1 MLHSRRENLF
11 VWKFERQWAFL
22 LPRLYQL
29 RFQMPPSKSVNR
41 IALPPSVR
49 TLMRRVKL
57 RLRRD
62 AMLSGLLFL
71 ICCAAMVF
79 WATTTLDFG
88 WFQLQKLELPVGLRA
103 ILLAVLLPSGLLFLA
118 ARVVF
123 PIFRRLRDSD
133 IALLVERRF
142 PQFQDRLITS
152 VESSKAIADDGP
164 LVKPM
169 LERSAREAESMA
181 SNVAADDVFDAS
193 NLKRLGLMSGGLI
206 LSVAVFGIASPQGLT
221 RWWNAF
227 VRCDEIYYQRTTDL
241 VLHAVSQPGDRRIAF
256 KPIDEQPIDEQQQ
269 LTYRHARG
277 ADLELEMTVP
287 DGGPREGQSWVVPD
301 RVRVDLI
308 RIDGSRSRTYV
319 SATSERTFRFVV
331 TRLQEPVE
339 IELLAGDYRTRTP
352 YRIDVVNPPDIDQV
366 QVFCTYPQY
375 TGWNQLRERALTIT
389 GSEIQLPVGT
399 SFELVAGSNKPLQA
413 VRIVSEHFE
422 WSGDRDS
429 SRLMLP
435 DEQTSANAGSAALIS
450 ADGRQIIARMAIV
463 APAST
468 ASDAAE
474 TESEVTSAF
483 EVDKSILQIPS
494 NASLRFFLH
503 DDDDVMSASPETLR
517 VQGIPD
523 GPPVIVAQMKGVSNA
538 VTRLARI
545 PVAGRIRDDY
555 GLKSAGFEFLV
566 DDESTWRPRPFR
578 QVPRVNA
585 TDFDLQRNDDE
596 PFEVFDLQPLEL
608 SDGQTLTL
616 SVVASDDNQLP
627 APAVTRS
634 EPLLFRIVSNEEL
647 LSLLYTREISL
658 RNRFEEVIAQLEEV
672 REDLQFHSDVARRM
686 DAAATAAS
694 AEDRASLNTSATRSG
709 NNLRRQTNELNSIV
723 EGFEEIAEQLENNAI
738 PQQPWKVMRELIV
751 APLQQ
756 VTNEM
761 IPTADRAVSAFRVAA
776 MDSQPSELL
785 VNRSSEKV
793 SDVIASLK
801 VILENV
807 RDMAEFHELLKE
819 GKAIEDKLEE
829 LMQNMKDLQKRELLE
844 KLKGL

>member
-1 MLHSRRENLF
+1 
-11 VWKFERQWAFL
+11 
-22 LPRLYQL
+22 
-29 RFQMPPSKSVNR
+29 
-41 IALPPSVR
+41 
-49 TLMRRVKL
+49 MRRVKL

-62 AMLSGLLFL
+62 AMLSGVLFL
-71 ICCAAMVF
+71 LCCAAIVF
-79 WATTTLDFG
+79 WATTTLDLG

-103 ILLAVLLPSGLLFLA
+103 ILLAVLLPSGLLLLA
-118 ARVVF
+118 VRVVF
-123 PIFRRLRDSD
+123 PVFRRLRDSD

-142 PQFQDRLITS
+142 PQFQDRLITT
-152 VESSKAIADDGP
+152 VESSKGIADDGP

-169 LERSAREAESMA
+169 LERSAREADSIA
-181 SNVAADDVFDAS
+181 GNVTSDDVFDAS
-193 NLKRLGLMSGGLI
+193 NLKRLGLMSGGLM
-206 LSVAVFGIASPQGLT
+206 LSVAVFGIASPQSLT

-256 KPIDEQPIDEQQQ
+256 KPIDGQLIDEQQQ
-269 LTYRHARG
+269 LTYRHSRG

-287 DGGPREGQSWVVPD
+287 DGGPREGQKWRVPD

-308 RIDGSRSRTYV
+308 RVDGSRSRTYV

-352 YRIDVVNPPDIDQV
+352 YRVDVVNPPGIDQV
-366 QVFCTYPQY
+366 QLFCTYPEY
-375 TGWNQLRERALTIT
+375 TGWNQLRERTLIIT
-389 GSEIQLPVGT
+389 GSEIQLPIGT
-399 SFELVAGSNKPLQA
+399 SFEFVAGSSKPLQA
-413 VRIVSEHFE
+413 VRVVSDYFE
-422 WSGDRDS
+422 LSGDRDS
-429 SRLMLP
+429 SRLMLR
-435 DEQTSANAGSAALIS
+435 DEQASANSGSAALLS
-450 ADGRQIIARMAIV
+450 ADGRQIKARMVIV
-463 APAST
+463 APVST
-468 ASDAAE
+468 TPDAPTAVSDAA
-474 TESEVTSAF
+474 SAP
-483 EVDKSILQIPS
+483 EVDDSILQIPS

-503 DDDDVMSASPETLR
+503 DEDDVMSASPETLR

-523 GPPVIVAQMKGVSNA
+523 GPPVIIAQMKGVGNA

-566 DDESTWRPRPFR
+566 DDETRKWRPRPFR
-578 QVPRVNA
+578 QVPGVNS
-585 TDFDLQRNDDE
+585 TDFDLQRSDDE
-596 PFEVFDLQPLEL
+596 PFEIFDLQPLEL
-608 SDGQTLTL
+608 TDGQTLTL
-616 SVVASDDNQLP
+616 SVVASDDNQMP

-634 EPLLFRIVSNEEL
+634 EPLLFRIVSSEEL

-672 REDLQFHSDVARRM
+672 RDDLQFHSDVARRV

-756 VTNEM
+756 VTDDL
-761 IPTADRAVSAFRVAA
+761 IPAADRAVSTFRVAA
-776 MDSQPSELL
+776 MDSQPSESL
-785 VNRSSEKV
+785 VNRSSEMV
-793 SDVIASLK
+793 SDVITSLK
-801 VILENV
+801 LILENV

>member
-1 MLHSRRENLF
+1 
-11 VWKFERQWAFL
+11 
-22 LPRLYQL
+22 
-29 RFQMPPSKSVNR
+29 
-41 IALPPSVR
+41 
-49 TLMRRVKL
+49 
-57 RLRRD
+57 
-62 AMLSGLLFL
+62 MLSGLLFL
-71 ICCAAMVF
+71 FCCAMLVF
-79 WATTTLDFG
+79 WATTTLDIG

-103 ILLAVLLPSGLLFLA
+103 ILLAVLLPSGLLLLA

-123 PIFRRLRDSD
+123 PLFRRLRDSD
-133 IALLVERRF
+133 IAMLLERRF

-152 VESSKAIADDGP
+152 VESSKGIADDGP

-169 LERSAREAESMA
+169 LERTAREAASMA
-181 SNVAADDVFDAS
+181 SNVAADDVFDVS
-193 NLKRLGLMSGGLI
+193 NLKRLGLMSGGLM
-206 LSVAVFGIASPQGLT
+206 LSVAVFGIASPQSLT

-227 VRCDEIYYQRTTDL
+227 VRCDEIYYQRTTDI
-241 VLHAVSQPGDRRIAF
+241 VLHAVSQPGDRRISF
-256 KPIDEQPIDEQQQ
+256 KPIGEQSADEEQQ

-277 ADLELEMTVP
+277 ADLELEMMVP
-287 DGGPREGQSWVVPD
+287 DGGPREGQSWLVPD

-308 RIDGSRSRTYV
+308 RVDGSRSRTYV

-352 YRIDVVNPPDIDQV
+352 YRIDVVNPPGIDQV
-366 QVFCTYPQY
+366 QVLCTYPDY
-375 TGWNQLRERALTIT
+375 TGWNQLRERTLTIT
-389 GSEIQLPVGT
+389 GSEIQLPIGT
-399 SFELVAGSNKPLQA
+399 EFELVAGSSKPLQA
-413 VRIVSEHFE
+413 VRIVSDQFE
-422 WSGDRDS
+422 LSGDRDS
-429 SRLMLP
+429 SRLMLH
-435 DEQTSANAGSAALIS
+435 DELASANTGSGALIS
-450 ADGRQIIARMAIV
+450 ADGRQITARMVIV
-463 APAST
+463 APTPVTT
-468 ASDAAE
+468 ALVTDPSDQSNL
-474 TESEVTSAF
+474 TDRTDLSNPS
-483 EVDKSILQIPS
+483 LLRIPS
-494 NASLRFFLH
+494 SASLRFFLH

-523 GPPVIVAQMKGVSNA
+523 GPPVIVAQMEGVGNA

-555 GLKSAGFEFLV
+555 GLKSAGFEFLI
-566 DDESTWRPRPFR
+566 DDESTWRPRLFR
-578 QVPRVNA
+578 QVPGINA

-596 PFEVFDLQPLEL
+596 PFELFDLQPLEL

-634 EPLLFRIVSNEEL
+634 EPMLFRIVSNEEL

-672 REDLQFHSDVARRM
+672 RDDLQFHSDVARRV
-686 DAAATAAS
+686 DAAAAAAT

-756 VTNEM
+756 VTEEM

-776 MDSQPSELL
+776 MDSQPAESL
-785 VNRSSEKV
+785 VNSSSQKV

-801 VILENV
+801 LILENV

-844 KLKGL
+844 KLKSL

>member
-1 MLHSRRENLF
+1 MSS
-11 VWKFERQWAFL
+11 
-22 LPRLYQL
+22 
-29 RFQMPPSKSVNR
+29 SKSVNR

-62 AMLSGLLFL
+62 AMLSGLLL
-71 ICCAAMVF
+71 LVCCAALVF

-103 ILLAVLLPSGLLFLA
+103 ILLAVLLPSGLLLLA

-123 PIFRRLRDSD
+123 PLFRRLRDSD

-169 LERSAREAESMA
+169 LERTAREAASMA

-193 NLKRLGLMSGGLI
+193 SLKRLGLMSGGLM
-206 LSVAVFGIASPQGLT
+206 LSVAVFGIASPQSLT

-256 KPIDEQPIDEQQQ
+256 KPIGEQPADEQQQ
-269 LTYRHARG
+269 LTYRHSRG

-308 RIDGSRSRTYV
+308 RVDGSRSRTYV

-352 YRIDVVNPPDIDQV
+352 YRIDAVNPPGIDQV
-366 QVFCTYPQY
+366 QVFCTYPEY
-375 TGWNQLRERALTIT
+375 TGWNQLRERTLTIT
-389 GSEIQLPVGT
+389 GSEIQLPIGT
-399 SFELVAGSNKPLQA
+399 SFELVAGSSKPLQA
-413 VRIVSEHFE
+413 VRIVSDQFE
-422 WSGDRDS
+422 LSGDRDS
-429 SRLMLP
+429 SRLMIR
-435 DEQTSANAGSAALIS
+435 DEQTSANTGSGALIS
-450 ADGRQIIARMAIV
+450 ADGRQITARMVIV
-463 APAST
+463 APTLVPVERAT
-468 ASDAAE
+468 DPSDV
-474 TESEVTSAF
+474 TDPSDPSKNGSEIS
-483 EVDKSILQIPS
+483 SLQIP
-494 NASLRFFLH
+494 ASTNLRFFLH
-503 DDDDVMSASPETLR
+503 DDDDVMSVSPETLR

-523 GPPVIVAQMKGVSNA
+523 GPPVIVAQMKGVGNA

-555 GLKSAGFEFLV
+555 GLRSAGFEFLV

-578 QVPRVNA
+578 QVPGINA

-616 SVVASDDNQLP
+616 SVVASDDNQMP

-672 REDLQFHSDVARRM
+672 REDLQFHSDVARRV

-756 VTNEM
+756 VTDEM

-776 MDSQPSELL
+776 MDSQPSESL
-785 VNRSSEKV
+785 VNRSSEEV

-819 GKAIEDKLEE
+819 GRAIEDKLEE

>member
-1 MLHSRRENLF
+1 
-11 VWKFERQWAFL
+11 
-22 LPRLYQL
+22 
-29 RFQMPPSKSVNR
+29 
-41 IALPPSVR
+41 
-49 TLMRRVKL
+49 
-57 RLRRD
+57 
-62 AMLSGLLFL
+62 MLSGVLFL
-71 ICCAAMVF
+71 LCCAAIVF
-79 WATTTLDFG
+79 WATTTLDLG
-88 WFQLQKLELPVGLRA
+88 WFELQKLELPVGLRA
-103 ILLAVLLPSGLLFLA
+103 ILLAVLLPSGLLLLA
-118 ARVVF
+118 VRVVF
-123 PIFRRLRDSD
+123 PVFRRLRDSD

-142 PQFQDRLITS
+142 PQFQDRLITT
-152 VESSKAIADDGP
+152 VESSKGIADDGP

-169 LERSAREAESMA
+169 LERSAREADSIA
-181 SNVAADDVFDAS
+181 GNVASDDVFDAS
-193 NLKRLGLMSGGLI
+193 NLKRLGLMSGGLM
-206 LSVAVFGIASPQGLT
+206 LSVAVFGIASPQSLT

-256 KPIDEQPIDEQQQ
+256 KPIDGQLIDEQQQ
-269 LTYRHARG
+269 LTYRHSRG
-277 ADLELEMTVP
+277 ADLELVMTVP
-287 DGGPREGQSWVVPD
+287 DGGPREGQSWRVPD

-308 RIDGSRSRTYV
+308 RVDGSRSRTYV
-319 SATSERTFRFVV
+319 SATSDRTFRFVV

-339 IELLAGDYRTRTP
+339 IGLLAGDYRTRTP
-352 YRIDVVNPPDIDQV
+352 YRVDVVNPPGIDQV
-366 QVFCTYPQY
+366 QLFCTYPEY
-375 TGWNQLRERALTIT
+375 TGWNQLRERTLTIT
-389 GSEIQLPVGT
+389 GSEIQLPIGT
-399 SFELVAGSNKPLQA
+399 SFEFVAGSSKPLQA
-413 VRIVSEHFE
+413 VRVVSDYFE
-422 WSGDRDS
+422 LSGDRDS
-429 SRLMLP
+429 SRLMLR
-435 DEQTSANAGSAALIS
+435 DEQASANSGSAALLS
-450 ADGRQIIARMAIV
+450 ADGRQIKARMVIV
-463 APAST
+463 APVST
-468 ASDAAE
+468 TSDAPTAVSDAA
-474 TESEVTSAF
+474 SAP
-483 EVDKSILQIPS
+483 EVDDSILQIPS

-503 DDDDVMSASPETLR
+503 DEDDVMSASPETLR

-523 GPPVIVAQMKGVSNA
+523 GPPVIIAQMKGVGNA

-555 GLKSAGFEFLV
+555 GLKSASFEFLV
-566 DDESTWRPRPFR
+566 DDETRKWRPRPFR
-578 QVPRVNA
+578 QVPGVNS
-585 TDFDLQRNDDE
+585 TDFDLQRSDDE
-596 PFEVFDLQPLEL
+596 PFEIFDLQPLEL
-608 SDGQTLTL
+608 TDGQTLTL
-616 SVVASDDNQLP
+616 SVVASDDNQMP

-672 REDLQFHSDVARRM
+672 RDDLQFHSDVARRV

-756 VTNEM
+756 VTDDL
-761 IPTADRAVSAFRVAA
+761 IPAADRAVSTFRVAA
-776 MDSQPSELL
+776 MDSQPSESL

-793 SDVIASLK
+793 SDVITSLK
-801 VILENV
+801 LILENV

>member
-1 MLHSRRENLF
+1 MSF
-11 VWKFERQWAFL
+11 QAA
-22 LPRLYQL
+22 PRHQL
-29 RFQMPPSKSVNR
+29 RFQMLPSKSVNR
-41 IALPPSVR
+41 ITLPPSVR

-62 AMLSGLLFL
+62 AILSGFLFL
-71 ICCAAMVF
+71 VCCAVIVF

-103 ILLAVLLPSGLLFLA
+103 ILLAVLLPSGLLLLA
-118 ARVVF
+118 ARVMF
-123 PIFRRLRDSD
+123 PLFRRLRDSD

-142 PQFQDRLITS
+142 PQFQDRLITT
-152 VESSKAIADDGP
+152 VESSKGIPDDGP

-169 LERSAREAESMA
+169 LERTAREADSMA
-181 SNVAADDVFDAS
+181 SKVASDDVFDAS
-193 NLKRLGLMSGGLI
+193 RLKRLSLFSSGLM
-206 LSVAVFGIASPQGLT
+206 LSVAVFGIASPQSLT

-256 KPIDEQPIDEQQQ
+256 KPIDGQSVDEQQQ
-269 LTYRHARG
+269 LTYRHSRG

-287 DGGPREGQSWVVPD
+287 DGGPREGLSWRVPD

-308 RIDGSRSRTYV
+308 RADGSRSRTYV

-339 IELLAGDYRTRTP
+339 IELLAGDYRTRMP
-352 YRIDVVNPPDIDQV
+352 YRVEVVNPPGIDQV
-366 QVFCTYPQY
+366 QVFCTYPEY
-375 TGWNQLRERALTIT
+375 TGWNQLRERTLTIT
-389 GSEIQLPVGT
+389 GSEIQLPIGT
-399 SFELVAGSNKPLQA
+399 SFEFVAGSSKPLQA
-413 VRIVSEHFE
+413 VRIVSDHFE
-422 WSGDRDS
+422 LSGDRDS
-429 SRLMLP
+429 SRLMLR
-435 DEQTSANAGSAALIS
+435 DEQASANSDSAALLS
-450 ADGRQIIARMAIV
+450 ADGRQIIARMVIV
-463 APAST
+463 APVTNTPDAP
-468 ASDAAE
+468 AAVSDADS
-474 TESEVTSAF
+474 TSEVDNS
-483 EVDKSILQIPS
+483 VLQIPS

-503 DDDDVMSASPETLR
+503 DEDDVMSGSPETLR

-523 GPPVIVAQMKGVSNA
+523 GPPVIIAQMKGVGNA

-555 GLKSAGFEFLV
+555 GLKSASFEFLV

-578 QVPRVNA
+578 QVPGVNA
-585 TDFDLQRNDDE
+585 TDFDLQRSDDE
-596 PFEVFDLQPLEL
+596 AFEVFDLQPLEL
-608 SDGQTLTL
+608 TDGQTLTL
-616 SVVASDDNQLP
+616 SVVASDDNRMP
-627 APAVTRS
+627 GPAVTRS

-672 REDLQFHSDVARRM
+672 RDDLQFHSDVARRV
-686 DAAATAAS
+686 DAAAAAAT

-756 VTNEM
+756 VTDEM

-776 MDSQPSELL
+776 MDSQPSEVL
-785 VNRSSEKV
+785 VNRSGEKV
-793 SDVIASLK
+793 SEVIATLK
-801 VILENV
+801 LILENV

-844 KLKGL
+844 KLKEL

>member
-1 MLHSRRENLF
+1 MAGK
-11 VWKFERQWAFL
+11 V
-22 LPRLYQL
+22 
-29 RFQMPPSKSVNR
+29 
-41 IALPPSVR
+41 
-49 TLMRRVKL
+49 
-57 RLRRD
+57 D
-62 AMLSGLLFL
+62 A
-71 ICCAAMVF
+71 A
-79 WATTTLDFG
+79 
-88 WFQLQKLELPVGLRA
+88 
-103 ILLAVLLPSGLLFLA
+103 
-118 ARVVF
+118 
-123 PIFRRLRDSD
+123 
-133 IALLVERRF
+133 
-142 PQFQDRLITS
+142 
-152 VESSKAIADDGP
+152 
-164 LVKPM
+164 
-169 LERSAREAESMA
+169 
-181 SNVAADDVFDAS
+181 DVFDAS
-193 NLKRLGLMSGGLI
+193 NLKRLGLMSGGLM
-206 LSVAVFGIASPQGLT
+206 LSVAVFGIASPQSLT
-221 RWWNAF
+221 RWWHAF

-241 VLHAVSQPGDRRIAF
+241 VLHAVSQPGDRRIEF
-256 KPIDEQPIDEQQQ
+256 QPIEER

-308 RIDGSRSRTYV
+308 RVDGSRSRTYV
-319 SATSERTFRFVV
+319 SATSARTFRFVV

-352 YRIDVVNPPDIDQV
+352 YQIDVVNPPGIDQV
-366 QVFCTYPQY
+366 QVFCTYPEY
-375 TGWNQLRERALTIT
+375 TGWNQLRERTMTIT

-399 SFELVAGSNKPLQA
+399 SFEFVASSSKPLQA
-413 VRIVSEHFE
+413 VRLVSDQFE
-422 WSGDRDS
+422 LSGDRDS
-429 SRLMLP
+429 SRLMLRDDQASVNTDSGP
-435 DEQTSANAGSAALIS
+435 LIS
-450 ADGRQIIARMAIV
+450 ADGRQITARMVIV
-463 APAST
+463 ASESNSSEADGTEPTVRADST
-468 ASDAAE
+468 
-474 TESEVTSAF
+474 SEI
-483 EVDKSILQIPS
+483 DKSILQIPL

-523 GPPVIVAQMKGVSNA
+523 VPPVIIAQMTGVGNA

-578 QVPRVNA
+578 QVPGVNA
-585 TDFDLQRNDDE
+585 TEFDLQRSDDE

-634 EPLLFRIVSNEEL
+634 EPMLFRIVSNEEL

-672 REDLQFHSDVARRM
+672 RDDLQFHSDVARRVDA
-686 DAAATAAS
+686 DAAAAS

-756 VTNEM
+756 VTDEM

-776 MDSQPSELL
+776 MDAQPTELL
-785 VNRSSEKV
+785 VNRSGEKV
-793 SDVIASLK
+793 SEVIATLK
-801 VILENV
+801 LILENV